1 MSKLRNSTNS
11 SVQCYLHFILHDDA
25 EVLLL
30 RGVVYQR
37 ARGQVGVL
45 VLQLAVQRCSA
56 GAVSVNRSAHRVASL
71 PRPHLSLLLERR
83 GFNSYTLLRVDP
95 EPRGNPSSDS
105 FEGTNWIDFPLFLA
119 EIRVSISIYLLVDC
133 AFVLGSGE
141 QTDVCK
147 LSHRYFYLLYSFV
160 GVILKR
166 EHIEHGI

>member
-105 FEGTNWIDFPLFLA
+105 FEGTN
-119 EIRVSISIYLLVDC
+119 
-133 AFVLGSGE
+133 
-141 QTDVCK
+141 
-147 LSHRYFYLLYSFV
+147 
-160 GVILKR
+160 
-166 EHIEHGI
+166 